1 MPAFY
6 EFFAGGGM
14 ARAGLGNAWSCLFAN
29 DFDAKKVASYQ
40 SNWGADDILWRDVA
54 QVSTSDLPGIPD
66 LVWASSPCQDFS
78 LAGKGMGL
86 GNSADEARTR
96 SGSFWPFWALVTQLR
111 KEGRSPKA
119 VVLENVPGLLT
130 SKGGADFADVC
141 STICASGYRLGAIQ
155 IDAKLFLP
163 QSRARVFII
172 AVRNDVVIPKAL
184 IADGTDSAFTSRAVN
199 AAFAGL
205 DEAVKKSWI
214 SWSLPHPDGKSIP
227 LGKIIEDE
235 PTDVAW
241 HSEKQTAALLASM
254 TPLHQGKVEAAK
266 RKKGRAVGTLYRRTR
281 PTIDGGR
288 TVRAEVRF
296 DDVAGCLRTPS
307 GGSSRQK
314 ILVVEDG
321 RVRSRL
327 LSGREA
333 ARLMGLPDSY
343 VLPPR
348 YNDAYHLAGDGV
360 AVPVVRHIAE
370 NLLEP
375 LFANDVQGAL
385 IAAE

>member
-14 ARAGLGNAWSCLFAN
+14 ARAGLGNAWTCLFAN

-96 SGSFWPFWALVTQLR
+96 SGSFWPFWALMAQLR

-199 AAFAGL
+199 AAFACL
-205 DEAVKKSWI
+205 DEAVKKTWI
-214 SWSLPHPDGKSIP
+214 SWSLPKPDGNSIP
-227 LGKIIEDE
+227 LGEIIEDE
-235 PTDVAW
+235 PTDVTW

-254 TPLHQGKVEAAK
+254 TSLHQGKVEAAK
-266 RKKGRAVGTLYRRTR
+266 RIKGRAVGTLYRRTR

-375 LFANDVQGAL
+375 LFANDVQGVL
-385 IAAE
+385 IAA